1 MDRGLHHVILP
12 ALAIQLCVI
21 GLCAVYY
28 RLKSRRLDFA
38 TIISAV
44 LLVVFTAFSVAGMF
58 PYVLFF
64 GLSMIAADLA
74 SREPGAKIVVFSAL
88 IYLVT
93 RLILYN
99 CGFTVPI
106 IRLFVYNN
114 MFGMPMDW
122 FAKAMGITDPAVRS
136 VIYGFISEQ
145 SAFMF
150 KATTQGLIF
159 AGAAAYAHLCAVV
172 AAKSAPGAKNL
183 PSFGPMIAPRSTP
196 ILLAAGYAA
205 QIFLE
210 SPVAREVDGPLKI
223 IVSAAAAFLISAF
236 ADFLF
241 KFAGTRSNTKK
252 LKIAVFIA
260 AFAVIIYEMP
270 PSALRAQAVAELVWT
285 TIIVVY
291 TFHGMRL
298 VYRAFGSGSGRKAF
312 VIALF
317 MTAFVIHEIFFAMC
331 VLGFLENV
339 FGMSKLIER
348 AEEGK
353 AVAAAR
359 SGATAGS
366 FIASFAA
373 VAVVALI
380 VSRVALPRGGTGAP
394 GLFDRFDLPEKSIGY
409 SLEQRGDETLV
420 AGPGVAYFIDRFEY
434 PNKEGE
440 RPVSNV
446 TIEQAARMCESAGKR
461 LCEAEEW
468 ARACAGGDDNMFFYV
483 HPEKFES
490 YTFVEDACSWR
501 DENSANRKFE
511 SGAYPECAN
520 RHGIHDMA
528 GSLWEWVATPG
539 NPGMAGLMGP
549 GERNGCQRCRSCD
562 WAALYFADQQN
573 LLELEKIGFRCCRD
587 AD

>member
-1 MDRGLHHVILP
+1 MILP
-12 ALAIQLCVI
+12 ALVIQLCVI

-28 RLKSRRLDFA
+28 RLKSRKLDFA
-38 TIISAV
+38 TIAAAA
-44 LLVVFTAFSVAGMF
+44 LLAVFTAFSIAGMF
-58 PYVLFF
+58 PYILFF
-64 GLSMIAADLA
+64 CLSLILADLTC
-74 SREPGAKIVVFSAL
+74 REPGAKMVVLSAL
-88 IYLVT
+88 IYMT
-93 RLILYN
+93 TQLILFN
-99 CGFTVPI
+99 CGFALPI
-106 IRLFVYNN
+106 IRLYMYNS
-114 MFGMPMDW
+114 MFGAPMDW
-122 FAKAMGITDPAVRS
+122 FARAIGITDPAIRS

-145 SAFMF
+145 SVFMF
-150 KATTQGLIF
+150 KATTAGLIF

-183 PSFGPMIAPRSTP
+183 PSFGPMIAPRSAP

-210 SPVAREVDGPLKI
+210 SPAAREVDGPLKI
-223 IVSAAAAFLISAF
+223 IVAAATALLLSAF
-236 ADFLF
+236 ADFLY
-241 KFAGTRSNTKK
+241 KLASARDDTKK
-252 LKIAVFIA
+252 LKIAVFI
-260 AFAVIIYEMP
+260 FSFIVVLFEMP
-270 PSALRAQAVAELVWT
+270 PSSYPAAAAELVWT
-285 TIIVVY
+285 TIAVMY

-298 VYRAFGSGSGRKAF
+298 VYRAFGAGSGRKAF
-312 VIALF
+312 VIASF

-331 VLGFLENV
+331 ALGFLENV

-348 AEEGK
+348 AEDGK
-353 AVAAAR
+353 VVAASR

-366 FIASFAA
+366 FIASFAT

-380 VSRVALPRGGTGAP
+380 VSRVALSRGGTGAP

-420 AGPGVAYFIDRFEY
+420 AGPGVAYYIDRFEH

-440 RPVSNV
+440 SPVSGA
-446 TIEQAARMCESAGKR
+446 TIEQAAGMCEAAGKR
-461 LCEAEEW
+461 LCSAEEW
-468 ARACAGGDDNMFFYV
+468 ARACSGGDDNMFFYV

-490 YTFVEDACSWR
+490 YVDIEKQCSWR
-501 DENSANRKFE
+501 DENSADRRFE
-511 SGAYPECAN
+511 SGAYPECVN

-549 GERNGCQRCRSCD
+549 GERNGCQICRSCD
-562 WAALYFADQQN
+562 WTALYFADQLK
-573 LLELEKIGFRCCRD
+573 LLELEKIRFRCCRD

>member
-1 MDRGLHHVILP
+1 VILP
-12 ALAIQLCVI
+12 ALVIQLCVI

-28 RLKSRRLDFA
+28 RPKSRKLDFA
-38 TIISAV
+38 KIASAA
-44 LLVVFTAFSVAGMF
+44 LLAVFTAFSVPGMF
-58 PYVLFF
+58 PYILFF
-64 GLSMIAADLA
+64 CLSLILADLTC
-74 SREPGAKIVVFSAL
+74 REPGAKIMVFSAL

-122 FAKAMGITDPAVRS
+122 FARTMGITDPAVRS

-145 SAFMF
+145 SAFMH
-150 KATTQGLIF
+150 KATTAGLIF
-159 AGAAAYAHLCAVV
+159 AGAAAYAHVCAVV

-183 PSFGPMIAPRSTP
+183 PSFGPMTAPRGAP
-196 ILLAAGYAA
+196 LLLAAGYAA
-205 QIFLE
+205 QILF
-210 SPVAREVDGPLKI
+210 SAPAAREADGPLKI
-223 IVSAAAAFLISAF
+223 VIAAAAALLLSAF
-236 ADFLF
+236 ADFLY
-241 KFAGTRSNTKK
+241 KLAGARAETKK
-252 LKIAVFIA
+252 LKIAVFI
-260 AFAVIIYEMP
+260 FSFIVVLFEMP
-270 PSALRAQAVAELVWT
+270 PSSYPAAAAAELVWT
-285 TIIVVY
+285 TIAVMY

-312 VIALF
+312 VISLF

-331 VLGFLENV
+331 ALGFLENV

-348 AEEGK
+348 AEDGK
-353 AVAAAR
+353 AVAASR

-380 VSRVALPRGGTGAP
+380 VSRVALPRGVTGAP

-420 AGPGVAYFIDRFEY
+420 AGPGVAYYIDRFEY

-490 YTFVEDACSWR
+490 YTFVEEACSWR
-501 DENSANRKFE
+501 DENSKDRKFE

-562 WAALYFADQQN
+562 WTALYFADQQK

>member
-1 MDRGLHHVILP
+1 VILP

-44 LLVVFTAFSVAGMF
+44 LLVAFMAYSVAEMF
-58 PYVLFF
+58 PYILFF

-74 SREPGAKIVVFSAL
+74 SREPGAKMVVFSAL

-172 AAKSAPGAKNL
+172 AAKSAPGDKNL
-183 PSFGPMIAPRSTP
+183 PSFGPMTAPRSAP

-205 QIFLE
+205 QIFLN
-210 SPVAREVDGPLKI
+210 SPATREVDGPLKI
-223 IVSAAAAFLISAF
+223 IVSVAAAFLISAF

-241 KFAGTRSNTKK
+241 KLAGTRSNTKK
-252 LKIAVFIA
+252 LKIAVFAA
-260 AFAVIIYEMP
+260 AFIAILFETP
-270 PSALRAQAVAELVWT
+270 PSSLRAQSAVEIVWT
-285 TIIVVY
+285 TIIVMY

-298 VYRAFGSGSGRKAF
+298 AYRAFGDGSGRKAF
-312 VIALF
+312 VISLF

-331 VLGFLENV
+331 VLGFLENA
-339 FGMSKLIER
+339 FGLSKLAGK
-348 AEEGK
+348 AEAGK
-353 AVAAAR
+353 AVYGRRQGATAGAFIMSVVAVAAA
-359 SGATAGS
+359 
-366 FIASFAA
+366 
-373 VAVVALI
+373 ALV

-394 GLFDRFDLPEKSIGY
+394 GLFDRFDLPEKSSGY
-409 SLEQRGDETLV
+409 SLARRGDETLV
-420 AGPGVAYFIDRFEY
+420 TGPGGAYFIDRFEY

-440 RPVSNV
+440 RPVSGA
-446 TIEQAARMCESAGKR
+446 TIEQAAGMCEAAGKR
-461 LCEAEEW
+461 LCSAEEW
-468 ARACAGGDDNMFFYV
+468 ARACSGGDDNMFYYV

-490 YTFVEDACSWR
+490 YIEVEKRCSWR
-501 DENSANRKFE
+501 DHNSADRKFE
-511 SGAYPECAN
+511 SGAYPECVN

-562 WAALYFADQQN
+562 WAALYFADQQK
-573 LLELEKIGFRCCRD
+573 LLELEKIGFRCCRV
-587 AD
+587 ASE